1 MNLLLRAGLRELVAR
16 PAQLALA
23 VAGVALGVA
32 VVVAVDLANESARR
46 AFRLSTEATAGRAT
60 DQVAAGSAGL
70 DERLLARV
78 RIEAGV
84 AAAAPVVEDY
94 VALAGH
100 PGRVLH
106 LLGVDP
112 LLEGPFRPALVPA
125 LGAAGDLARFLVEPG
140 AALLSKPTA
149 DELGVAPGGEL
160 ELQVGSRAARVR
172 LVGTLAPRDGA
183 SRDALANL
191 LLVDVATAQELLAR
205 PGRLSRIELA
215 LPEGAAGEA
224 ARARIRDLLP
234 SAAELESAAGR
245 SRALDQM
252 THAFR
257 FNLQALSWLAL
268 VCGAFLIFNTT
279 TFSVVRRRP
288 LFGRLRA
295 LGARRREIL
304 ALVLAEAAAV
314 GLAGSLAGLALGV
327 ALGRGLVRLVL
338 RTIEDLYFTLGVSG
352 FALAPGS
359 LTRGLAL
366 GVGAALVAA
375 LAPALEAASAPPRVT
390 LSRAAL
396 ESGADRGARRA
407 ALLGA
412 LLLAAGALA
421 LLAPGRALEASFAA
435 LFALLVGYSLV
446 VPAVLAGGLG
456 ALARWRAL
464 PVVARMA
471 ARGVV
476 ASLSRTGVAVAALA
490 LAVAV
495 SVGIA
500 LMVGSFRRAVVD
512 WLGTTL
518 VGDLYVAPPTRIASA
533 ANLALDDGFVARVG
547 ALPGVERVVTL
558 QIATFERPGETPLR
572 VLGVDLEARQRS
584 GLRFRAGDP
593 DVALPAFARGEAVL
607 VSEPFAFRRGLEVG
621 AVLELPTVDGPRRFP
636 VAGIYAD
643 YGSDQGVVMV
653 DQRLYR
659 RLFDDRV
666 IAALAIFASP
676 GADLD
681 RLARA
686 VERAAAPGA
695 VIVQSSRALARES
708 LAIFDRTFEVT
719 SVLRLL
725 AVAVAVL
732 GILAALAALEL
743 ERGRELATLRALGL
757 SRRQL
762 VGLVLAETGW
772 MGAAAGLLA
781 LPLGTLL
788 AAVMIH
794 VVNRRSFGWSMELAF
809 APAPL
814 VEAFVL
820 ALAAALAAGLLP
832 ARRLAAADPAL
843 GLREE

>member
-1 MNLLLRAGLRELVAR
+1 MSLLLRAGLRDLAAR
-16 PAQLALA
+16 PAQVALA
-23 VAGVALGVA
+23 IAGVAVGVA

-60 DQVAAGSAGL
+60 DQITAGSAGL

-78 RIEAGV
+78 RIEGRV
-84 AAAAPVVEDY
+84 DAAAPVVEDF
-94 VALAGH
+94 VALAGQ
-100 PGRVLH
+100 PGRVLR
-106 LLGVDP
+106 LVGVDP
-112 LLEGPFRPALVPA
+112 LLEAPFRPALAPS
-125 LGAAGDLARFLVEPG
+125 LGARGDLARFLTEPG
-140 AALLSKPTA
+140 AALLSRPTA
-149 DELGVAPGGEL
+149 EGLGLATDSDL
-160 ELQVGSRAARVR
+160 ELRIGSRTVRVR
-172 LVGTLAPRDGA
+172 LAGLLEPRDAA

-191 LLVDVATAQELLAR
+191 LLVDIATAQELVDR
-205 PGRLSRIELA
+205 PGRLSRIELV
-215 LPEGAAGEA
+215 LPEGAAGDA
-224 ARARIRDLLP
+224 ARTRLRDLLP
-234 SAAELESAAGR
+234 TAVELASAAGR
-245 SRALDQM
+245 SQALDQM
-252 THAFR
+252 TRAFR
-257 FNLQALSWLAL
+257 FNLRALSWLAL
-268 VCGAFLIFNTT
+268 LCGAFLIFNTT

-304 ALVLAEAAAV
+304 ALVLAEAATI
-314 GLAGSLAGLALGV
+314 GLAGGLVGLALGV
-327 ALGRGLVRLVL
+327 VLGRGLVGLVL
-338 RTIEDLYFTLGVSG
+338 RTIEDLYFALGVSG
-352 FALAPGS
+352 HAIAPGS
-359 LTRGLAL
+359 LARGLAL
-366 GVGAALVAA
+366 GLGVALVAA

-396 ESGADRGARRA
+396 ETAAHRGARRA
-407 ALLGA
+407 ALVGA
-412 LLLAAGALA
+412 LLLAAGALL
-421 LLAPGRALEASFAA
+421 LLAPARGLGASFAA
-435 LFALLVGYSLV
+435 LFALLVGYTLV
-446 VPAVLAGGLG
+446 VPLALARGLG
-456 ALARWRAL
+456 ALARLESL

-476 ASLSRTGVAVAALA
+476 GSLSRTGVAVAALA

-500 LMVGSFRRAVVD
+500 LMVGSFRRAVSE

-518 VGDLYVAPPTRIASA
+518 VGDLYVAPPTRLATA
-533 ANLALDDGFVARVG
+533 ANLALDDAFVARVA
-547 ALPGVERVVTL
+547 ALAAVERVVTL
-558 QIATFERPGETPLR
+558 QIATFERAGQLPLR
-572 VLGVDLEARQRS
+572 VLGVDLEARQRA

-593 DVALPAFARGEAVL
+593 EVALPALARGEAVL
-607 VSEPFAFRRGLEVG
+607 VSEPFAYRRGLTVG
-621 AVLELPTVDGPRRFP
+621 AELELPALDGPRRLP
-636 VAGIYAD
+636 IAGIYAD
-643 YGSDQGVVMV
+643 YGSDLGAVMV

-659 RLFDDRV
+659 RLFGDRV
-666 IAALAIFASP
+666 IAALALFAVP

-681 RLARA
+681 LLARA

-695 VIVQSSRALARES
+695 VLVQSSRALERES

-772 MGAAAGLLA
+772 MGAAAGLFA

-788 AAVMIH
+788 AAVMVH
-794 VVNRRSFGWSMELAF
+794 VVNRRSFGWSMELVF

-814 VEAFVL
+814 VEAFAL
-820 ALAAALAAGLLP
+820 ALAAALAAGILP
-832 ARRLAAADPAL
+832 ARRLAAAEPAL

>member
-1 MNLLLRAGLRELVAR
+1 MSLLLRAGLRELAAR

-46 AFRLSTEATAGRAT
+46 AFRLATEATAGRAT
-60 DQVAAGSAGL
+60 DQIAAGSAGL

-78 RIEAGV
+78 RIEAGIDD
-84 AAAAPVVEDY
+84 AAPVVEDF
-94 VALAGH
+94 VALPGH
-100 PGRVLH
+100 PGRVLR
-106 LLGVDP
+106 LFGIDP
-112 LLEGPFRPALVPA
+112 LFEAPFRSALAPA
-125 LGAAGDLARFLVEPG
+125 LGARGDFTRFLTEPG
-140 AALLSKPTA
+140 AALLSAPTA
-149 DELGVAPGGEL
+149 AALGVPLGGEL
-160 ELQVGSRAARVR
+160 ELRIGTRPARVR
-172 LVGTLAPRDGA
+172 LVGTLEPGDGA
-183 SRDALANL
+183 SREALANL

-205 PGRLSRIELA
+205 PGRLTRIELA

-224 ARARIRDLLP
+224 ARARLRALLP
-234 SAAELESAAGR
+234 PAAELAPAAGR
-245 SRALDQM
+245 SQALEQM
-252 THAFR
+252 TRAFR

-295 LGARRREIL
+295 LGARRREVL
-304 ALVLAEAAAV
+304 ALVLAEAATV
-314 GLAGSLAGLALGV
+314 GLAGGLAGVALGV
-327 ALGRGLVRLVL
+327 ALGRGLVGLVL
-338 RTIEDLYFTLGVSG
+338 RTIEDLYFTLGVSS
-352 FALAPGS
+352 FALSPGS
-359 LTRGLAL
+359 LARGLAL
-366 GVGAALVAA
+366 GLGAAVAAA

-396 ESGADRGARRA
+396 ESRVHRGARRA
-407 ALLGA
+407 AGLGLA
-412 LLLAAGALA
+412 LLAAGAVALA
-421 LLAPGRALEASFAA
+421 LPARGLGASFAG
-435 LFALLVGYSLV
+435 LFALLVGYTLV
-446 VPAVLAGGLG
+446 LPLALARGLDAASRLG
-456 ALARWRAL
+456 AL
-464 PVVARMA
+464 PVLARMA
-471 ARGVV
+471 ARGVA

-500 LMVGSFRRAVVD
+500 LMVESFRKAVVD

-533 ANLALDDGFVARVG
+533 ANLALDDAFVARVG
-547 ALPGVERVVTL
+547 ALEGVERIVTL
-558 QIATFERPGETPLR
+558 QIATFERAGAPPLR
-572 VLGVDLEARQRS
+572 VLGVDLETRQRTA
-584 GLRFRAGDP
+584 LRLRSGDP
-593 DVALPAFARGEAVL
+593 ERAFPAFARGEAVL

-621 AVLELPTVDGPRRFP
+621 SEVELPAAAGPRRLP

-659 RLFDDRV
+659 RLFEDRTV
-666 IAALAIFASP
+666 AALAIFAAP
-676 GADLD
+676 GANLD
-681 RLARA
+681 RLARE
-686 VERAAAPGA
+686 VERAAAPGQ
-695 VIVQSSRALARES
+695 VLVQSSRALERES

-772 MGAAAGLLA
+772 MGAAAGLFA

-788 AAVMIH
+788 AAVMIY

-809 APAPL
+809 VPVPL
-814 VEAFVL
+814 VEAVAL
-820 ALAAALAAGLLP
+820 ALGAALAAGLLP
-832 ARRLAAADPAL
+832 ARRLAATEPAL